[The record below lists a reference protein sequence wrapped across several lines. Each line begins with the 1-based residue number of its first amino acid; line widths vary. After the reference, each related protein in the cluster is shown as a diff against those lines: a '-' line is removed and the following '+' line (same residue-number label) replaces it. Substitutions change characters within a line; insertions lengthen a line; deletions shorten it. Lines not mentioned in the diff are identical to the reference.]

1 MAGGGA
7 LLPFGSDAGQLH
19 AMLSLRVR
27 VTDAQGAFAEA
38 AASVQVCAI
47 AFCLPVLRLSWLTSM
62 LSVFTTFVVC
72 LPCVGASVGQR
83 HQRRQLHDR
92 LANLVSAQLAVG
104 PVRVSAP
111 RFSIRW

>member
-1 MAGGGA
+1 VVHDVSSLPGGA

-47 AFCLPVLRLSWLTSM
+47 ACCLPALRLALPALFR
-62 LSVFTTFVVC
+62 LSVFTPFVLC
-72 LPCVGASVGQR
+72 CCA
-83 HQRRQLHDR
+83 
-92 LANLVSAQLAVG
+92 
-104 PVRVSAP
+104 
-111 RFSIRW
+111 